1 MAITATQYV
10 FVATTLTATTVAT
23 SVGTYTTPASTRA
36 QVIAVTIS
44 NTSTG
49 NGMNYCDVGIYN
61 GTFATPVAGTRTP
74 VYPGSSFVVLGIEKH
89 VLPTSGAVQVTP
101 YATTGLGVAMT
112 LIEVS

>member
-1 MAITATQYV
+1 MAITATQYI
-10 FVATTLTATTVAT
+10 FVATTLTATTTAT
-23 SVGTYTTPASTRA
+23 SVGAYTTPASTRA

-44 NTSTG
+44 NSATS
-49 NGMNYCDVGIYN
+49 NAMNYCDVAVYN
-61 GTFATPVAGTRTP
+61 GSFATPISGTKTP
-74 VYPGSSFVVLGIEKH
+74 VYPGSSFIVMGIEKH